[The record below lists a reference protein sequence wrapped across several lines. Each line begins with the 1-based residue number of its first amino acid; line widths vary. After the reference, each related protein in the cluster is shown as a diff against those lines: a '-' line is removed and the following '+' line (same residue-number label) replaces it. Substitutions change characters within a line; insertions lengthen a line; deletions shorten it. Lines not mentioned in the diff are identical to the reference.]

1 MTRTVIALYENLQ
14 DANSA
19 IRELVDNGF
28 KRDDISLMA
37 GDQNGNYRRMLSNKE
52 SSVEN
57 TDVSGASEGA
67 GVGAGI
73 GAVLG
78 GIGGLL
84 VGLGALVI
92 PGVGPVIAAG
102 PLAAVLSGLAG
113 AGAGAIAGGITG
125 GLIGAL
131 VDIGVPEE
139 TANYYSEGVRRGG
152 TLLTIRTD
160 DNMSGRAVN
169 IMNRH
174 NPVDINSKASEWRE
188 SGWTGFNET
197 STEAPDTQG
206 ESSKNV
212 SNVVE
217 NDQRSTED
225 RSGTDPGI
233 PSTGD
238 RDRMFGGVGPNPQ
251 SYGNTGTAP
260 SGQDFSQGGSRGADM
275 GVMGERERET
285 QSDYDPSRNRTDFSP
300 SEPRGQMDSTGQNVG
315 TRDASQVGDQ
325 DRGMPG
331 NVQGQDVT
339 SSGFMGQDTNI
350 ENKQGR
356 MEDQSS
362 ELDATRMTDREN
374 EMDSGT
380 STEQN
385 RDFYYYDTA
394 FEHHFVSF
402 YGTTYAYDQYRPAYR
417 YGYDLASDPRY
428 RNRTWE
434 DVEPEA
440 QRYWDERQ
448 PGAWDRFKDAI
459 QHAWD
464 EVKHSAS

>member
-1 MTRTVIALYENLQ
+1 MTRTVIALYDNLQ

-37 GDQNGNYRRMLSNKE
+37 GDQNGNYQRMLSNKE
-52 SSVEN
+52 NAVES

-73 GAVLG
+73 GAVMG
-78 GIGGLL
+78 GIGGVL
-84 VGLGALVI
+84 VGLGALII

-102 PLAAVLSGLAG
+102 PLAAVLAGLAG

-139 TANYYSEGVRRGG
+139 TASYYSEGVRRGG
-152 TLLTIRTD
+152 ALLTIRTE

-188 SGWTGFNET
+188 SGWTGLNET
-197 STEAPDTQG
+197 HMEVPETHTEP
-206 ESSKNV
+206 SKNM
-212 SNVVE
+212 SQNVVE
-217 NDQRSTED
+217 NENRSTDD
-225 RSGTDPGI
+225 RSGTDQNI
-233 PSTGD
+233 PPTGD
-238 RDRMFGGVGPNPQ
+238 RDRMFGTVGQTPQ
-251 SYGNTGTAP
+251 SYGNTVVGS
-260 SGQDFSQGGSRGADM
+260 SGQDTS
-275 GVMGERERET
+275 
-285 QSDYDPSRNRTDFSP
+285 YDPSRNRTDYSQ
-300 SEPRGQMDSTGQNVG
+300 SETRGQMDSTEQNVG
-315 TRDASQVGDQ
+315 TRDTSQGINQ
-325 DRGMPG
+325 DKMPG

-339 SSGFMGQDTNI
+339 SGGFVGQAANI
-350 ENKQGR
+350 ENTQAR
-356 MEDQSS
+356 MGDQSS
-362 ELDATRMTDREN
+362 ELDATRMPDREN
-374 EMDSGT
+374 EMDSDA
-380 STEQN
+380 STGQN

-394 FEHHFVSF
+394 FERHFVSF
-402 YGTTYAYDQYRPAYR
+402 YGTTYPYDQYRPAYR

-464 EVKHSAS
+464 EVKHSTS